1 VVKVVNAFLI
11 SLKIFIR
18 INEVD
23 DTRACARAH
32 VRYVEFCL
40 DHLDHLDHANDI
52 KARMV
57 KVDIFALTIALTAA
71 GLIYLDREPSIGA
84 KGPGPFPAAYKTWY
98 ISRAFII

>member
-32 VRYVEFCL
+32 VRYVGFCI

-57 KVDIFALTIALTAA
+57 KVDIFALTIALTTA
-71 GLIYLDREPSIGA
+71 GLIYLDREPSTGET
-84 KGPGPFPAAYKTWY
+84 GRGQRPAAYKKLNV
-98 ISRAFII
+98 FLVLII